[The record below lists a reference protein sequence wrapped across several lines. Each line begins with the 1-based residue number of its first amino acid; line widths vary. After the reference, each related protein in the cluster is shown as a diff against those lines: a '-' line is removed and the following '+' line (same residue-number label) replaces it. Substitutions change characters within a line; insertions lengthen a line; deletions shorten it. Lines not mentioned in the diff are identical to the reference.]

1 MENRREKR
9 FSINLPSHVS
19 SKGMNSTP
27 CILKDFCL
35 DGGLIEGDGEQGVL
49 NGGLFVGDEIVL
61 HLKIPSLASFLSF
74 QIQARVVR
82 LVDAVAA
89 GIVFSEPDPAALQAL
104 NNYVVHCK
112 KEKTERRENLRSN
125 DSALRIYALCRRA
138 SSDSMLALLQRFFHQ
153 VEEELLLAADNAK
166 NNLVQIGL
174 MSAVSELKSH
184 RRDVVMGMSENVLSH
199 FSWPENSEGKG
210 IESSKNK
217 EAQTVEGLDVVSKDD
232 FEDWLLNKVMISK
245 AESNYAEALYALCIR
260 FSSLLGYDL
269 GLDELNVAPAV
280 FCNAFSE
287 EISTLHFELPA
298 EKIIYDVFEKFFM
311 SSLGTLYEEL
321 NSIMI
326 DSGICPDIDH
336 AEFVKSLIK
345 QPLDNC
351 SPGRTVSIEEIKH
364 LRAVPDNLGVKLTQ
378 AACSELDTADLTSFT
393 GVLPTNERYFDKA
406 FIRRPG
412 GIKNQSKYKFNLYQ
426 KIAREAYS
434 TAIDILNN
442 IHPDDTATE
451 VLTAD
456 VLSEKEVMAILVDI
470 QKSEVAENAHI
481 GEVVRCFNSKNKKKL
496 SLKDAEL
503 FVVIDKLFKSVLSGL
518 TNEKVI
524 EFVFKL
530 KPPVSKLIYMD
541 DSFCSDQIHPAR
553 LFLNRV
559 AELDDVAR
567 YNGDKNLIEKVE
579 PIVDSVVSDYD
590 QGVETFE
597 RVLSEINAL
606 VDAKNKIYERNLNR
620 VIEVCDG
627 QQRLISA
634 KTGSIEFLE
643 KFCLNGKC
651 PAVLPVLLDSGL
663 KELLLLAHLNGDSKE
678 KQLNECASLI
688 GSCIDFYLGYASGD
702 SQQISNKIIQ
712 MVDKYIQRGVE
723 CDEALVELDHLLLNC
738 GENISWV
745 DGGILKARFMDEVE
759 QAEAFDA
766 SDAEYIWNECPML
779 RKALVRAQSI
789 AVDDQVDCINSTGV
803 VRLRLIWVNTRLTRF
818 IFVNGS
824 GIKNYDVSLID
835 LVRAISKKDVQL
847 VRDLALP
854 AVEQGLESLVQDACD
869 QIKYQTGHDE
879 LTGLPN
885 RKEFFRLVS
894 QAVQDS
900 RENEEE
906 YVVCNFNLD
915 QFKVIN
921 NTCGMLGGDQLLQKV
936 AGIMEQWMPAG
947 GVLARLGGDEFGV
960 LLKDID
966 VKEAYSLIENQA
978 HAIET
983 YRFDWKEKVI
993 SLTVSVGVSAVNN
1006 NSISA
1011 TAVLEAANEA
1021 CISAKEAGRNII
1033 QVFHENDDQLVER
1046 NDMMMWVTQLNQA
1059 LDEDR
1064 LHLRGQKISAV
1075 ADVNVIS
1082 HYEILLTVEGPDGS
1096 LLPPVDFIHAA
1107 EKYNRMQ
1114 AVDRWV
1120 IKNVFEW
1127 LHDNEHNLESVGG
1140 VAINLSG
1147 HSMNDSHML
1156 EYIFDLFVKFEV
1168 PRDRVMF
1175 EVTETAAISNLDEAT
1190 DFINEMRNIGCK
1202 FALDDFG
1209 SGLSSYAYLK
1219 HLPVDY
1225 VKIDGVFIKDIVTDK
1240 SDYAMV
1246 KSINEMAQFL
1256 GMKTIAEYVENGEV
1270 LDLLKE
1276 IGVNYAQGYGVGK
1289 PVPIENIIAVN
1300 KSSDHNDLRALF

>member
-1 MENRREKR
+1 MDNRREKR

-19 SKGMNSTP
+19 SKCINSTP

-35 DGGLIEGDGEQGVL
+35 GGGLIESDGEQRIL
-49 NGGLFVGDEIVL
+49 KGGLFVGDEIVL
-61 HLKIPSLASFLSF
+61 HLKIPSPASFLSF

-82 LVDAVAA
+82 TVDTVAA
-89 GIVFSEPDPAALQAL
+89 GIVFNKPDPAALQAL
-104 NNYVVHCK
+104 DNYVAHCK
-112 KEKTERRENLRSN
+112 KERTEQRENVRSN
-125 DSALRIYALCRRA
+125 DGVLRIYALCRRA

-153 VEEELLLAADNAK
+153 VEEELLSAADNAK
-166 NNLVQIGL
+166 NNLVQISL
-174 MSAVSELKSH
+174 MSAIFELKSH

-199 FSWPENSEGKG
+199 FSWPESSEGED
-210 IESSKNK
+210 IDSRKNK
-217 EAQTVEGLDVVSKDD
+217 EVQAVEGLDVVSKDD

-245 AESNYAEALYALCIR
+245 AESNYAEALYALCVR
-260 FSSLLGYDL
+260 FSSLLGYERS
-269 GLDELNVAPAV
+269 LDELNIAPAV

-287 EISTLHFELPA
+287 EISNLHFELPA

-311 SSLGTLYEEL
+311 NSLGTLYEEL
-321 NSIMI
+321 NSILI

-351 SPGRTVSIEEIKH
+351 SSGRTVSGKDMNN
-364 LRAVPDNLGVKLTQ
+364 LRAVSDKPGVKVTQ
-378 AACSELDTADLTSFT
+378 AAYNESKIVDLTSFSDA
-393 GVLPTNERYFDKA
+393 LPTNERYFDKS

-412 GIKNQSKYKFNLYQ
+412 AIKNQSQYKFNLHQ

-442 IHPDDTATE
+442 MHPDDTATQE
-451 VLTAD
+451 LTVD
-456 VLSEKEVMAILVDI
+456 VLSENEIIAILVDI
-470 QKSEVAENAHI
+470 QKAEVAEYAHI
-481 GEVVRCFNSKNKKKL
+481 GEVIRCFNSENKNL
-496 SLKDAEL
+496 SPKDAEL

-524 EFVFKL
+524 EFIYKL

-541 DSFCSDQIHPAR
+541 DSFYSDQIHPAR
-553 LFLNRV
+553 LFLNRI
-559 AELDDVAR
+559 AELDDAAR

-579 PIVDSVVSDYD
+579 PIVDFVVSNYV

-597 RVLSEINAL
+597 RVLSEIDVL
-606 VDAKNKIYERNLNR
+606 VDAKNKIYERNLSR

-627 QQRLISA
+627 QQRLVLA

-643 KFCLNGKC
+643 KYCVNKKC

-663 KELLLLAHLNGDSKE
+663 KELLLLAYLNGDSQE
-678 KQLNECASLI
+678 KQLDECASI
-688 GSCIDFYLGYASGD
+688 INSCMDLYLGHASGD
-702 SQQISNKIIQ
+702 AQQLSNKIIQ

-723 CDEALVELDHLLLNC
+723 CDEALVELNHLFLNC
-738 GENISWV
+738 GENVSWV
-745 DGGILKARFMDEVE
+745 DSGILKARFMDEVE
-759 QAEAFDA
+759 QAEVFGA
-766 SDAEYIWNECPML
+766 SDAEYIWNECPTL

-789 AVDDQVDCINSTGV
+789 AVDDQVDYINSTGV
-803 VRLRLIWVNTRLTRF
+803 VRLRLIWVNTQLTRF

-835 LVRAISKKDVQL
+835 LVRAISKNDVQL

-879 LTGLPN
+879 LTGLLN

-894 QAVQDS
+894 QAVQDA

-921 NTCGMLGGDQLLQKV
+921 NTCGMLAGDQLLQKV

-947 GVLARLGGDEFGV
+947 GVLARLGGDEFGT
-960 LLKDID
+960 LLKGID
-966 VKEAYSLIENQA
+966 VREAYALIENQT

-983 YRFDWKEKVI
+983 YRFDWEERII

-1006 NSISA
+1006 NSVSA
-1011 TAVLEAANEA
+1011 SAVLEAANEA

-1033 QVFHENDDQLVER
+1033 QVFHENDGQLVER

-1064 LHLRGQKISAV
+1064 LHLRGQKISLV
-1075 ADVNVIS
+1075 ADVDVTS
-1082 HYEILLTVEGPDGS
+1082 HYEILLSVEGPDGS

-1127 LHDNEHNLESVGG
+1127 LHDNEHNLENVGG

-1246 KSINEMAQFL
+1246 KSINEMVQFL
-1256 GMKTIAEYVENGEV
+1256 GMKTIAEYVENSEV
-1270 LDLLKE
+1270 LALLKK
-1276 IGVNYAQGYGVGK
+1276 IGVDYAQGYGVGK
-1289 PVPIENIIAVN
+1289 PVPIEDLIAVDKRSGQDN
-1300 KSSDHNDLRALF
+1300 LKAIF

>member
-1 MENRREKR
+1 MDNRREKR

-19 SKGMNSTP
+19 SKGINSTP

-35 DGGLIEGDGEQGVL
+35 DGGLIENDGERRIL
-49 NGGLFVGDEIVL
+49 NGDLFVGDEIVL
-61 HLKIPSLASFLSF
+61 HLKIPSPASFLSF

-82 LVDAVAA
+82 TVDAVAA
-89 GIVFSEPDPAALQAL
+89 GIVFSNPDPAALQAL
-104 NNYVVHCK
+104 DNYVVHCK
-112 KEKTERRENLRSN
+112 KERTEQWGNVRSN
-125 DSALRIYALCRRA
+125 DSVLRIYALCRRA

-153 VEEELLLAADNAK
+153 VEEELLSAADNAK
-166 NNLVQIGL
+166 NNLVQIAL
-174 MSAVSELKSH
+174 MSAISELKSH

-199 FSWPENSEGKG
+199 FSWPENSEDKG
-210 IESSKNK
+210 IDSSKNK
-217 EAQTVEGLDVVSKDD
+217 EAQAVEGLDVVSKDD

-245 AESNYAEALYALCIR
+245 AESNYAEALYALCTR
-260 FSSLLGYDL
+260 FSSLLGYER
-269 GLDELNVAPAV
+269 GLDELNIAPAV

-287 EISTLHFELPA
+287 EISNLHFELPA

-311 SSLGTLYEEL
+311 NSLGTLYEEL

-345 QPLDNC
+345 QPLENC
-351 SPGRTVSIEEIKH
+351 SSDGTVSRKEMRH
-364 LRAVPDNLGVKLTQ
+364 LHTVSDNSGVKLTQ
-378 AACSELDTADLTSFT
+378 AACNELDIADLTSFADA
-393 GVLPTNERYFDKA
+393 LPKNDKYFDKA

-412 GIKNQSKYKFNLYQ
+412 ASENQSKYKFSLHQ
-426 KIAREAYS
+426 RIAREAYS

-442 IHPDDTATE
+442 MHPDDTATQ
-451 VLTAD
+451 VLTAN
-456 VLSEKEVMAILVDI
+456 VFSKKEVVAILVDI
-470 QKSEVAENAHI
+470 QKAEVAENAHI
-481 GEVVRCFNSKNKKKL
+481 GEVVRCFSSKNKKKL
-496 SLKDAEL
+496 SSKDAEL

-518 TNEKVI
+518 TNKKVI
-524 EFVFKL
+524 EFVCKL
-530 KPPVSKLIYMD
+530 KPPVSKLIYLD
-541 DSFCSDQIHPAR
+541 DSFYSDQIHPAR
-553 LFLNRV
+553 LFLNRI
-559 AELDDVAR
+559 AELDDAAR
-567 YNGDKNLIEKVE
+567 YNGDKKLIEKVE
-579 PIVDSVVSDYD
+579 PIVNFVVSNYD
-590 QGVETFE
+590 QGIETFE

-606 VDAKNKIYERNLNR
+606 LDAKNKIYERNLNR

-634 KTGSIEFLE
+634 KTDSIEFLE
-643 KFCLNGKC
+643 KFCLNERC

-663 KELLLLAHLNGDSKE
+663 KELLLLAHLSNDSQE

-688 GSCIDFYLGYASGD
+688 SSCMDFYLGHTFAD
-702 SQQISNKIIQ
+702 VQQLSNKIIQ

-723 CDEALVELDHLLLNC
+723 FDEALIELNRLFINC
-738 GENISWV
+738 GENVSWV
-745 DGGILKARFMDEVE
+745 DSGILKARFMDEIE
-759 QAEAFDA
+759 QAEAFAA
-766 SDAEYIWNECPML
+766 SDAEYIWDECPTL
-779 RKALVRAQSI
+779 RKALVRVQSI
-789 AVDDQVDCINSTGV
+789 AVDDQVDCINTTGV
-803 VRLRLIWVNTRLTRF
+803 VRLRLIWVNTQLTRF

-835 LVRAISKKDVQL
+835 LVRAIFKKDVQL

-869 QIKYQTGHDE
+869 QIKYQAGHDE
-879 LTGLPN
+879 LTGLLN

-894 QAVQDS
+894 QAVQNS

-921 NTCGMLGGDQLLQKV
+921 NTCGMLAGDQLLQKV

-947 GVLARLGGDEFGV
+947 GVLARLGGDEFGI

-966 VKEAYSLIENQA
+966 VKEAYALIENQA

-983 YRFDWKEKVI
+983 YRFDWEEKII

-1006 NSISA
+1006 NSVSA

-1075 ADVNVIS
+1075 ADVDVIS
-1082 HYEILLTVEGPDGS
+1082 HYEILLSVEGPDGS

-1127 LHDNEHNLESVGG
+1127 LHDNERNLDNVGG

-1156 EYIFDLFVKFEV
+1156 EYIFDLFVKLEV

-1225 VKIDGVFIKDIVTDK
+1225 VKIDGVFIKDIITDK

-1256 GMKTIAEYVENGEV
+1256 GMKTIAEYVENNEI
-1270 LDLLKE
+1270 LALLNK
-1276 IGVNYAQGYGVGK
+1276 IGVDYAQGYGVGK
-1289 PVPIENIIAVN
+1289 PVPIENIIAMN
-1300 KSSDHNDLRALF
+1300 KSSDNNDLRTLS